1 MSFPEVVFELVADEG
16 CPFYRLGD
24 RFRLGGKALL
34 LRQNHEKT
42 FISTTVIKLPPGKSA
57 CRILIEDIS
66 RILIR
71 YKSIDQLPGY
81 TLQCGGC
88 TGKIRLAY
96 RSQGRPA
103 PPAET
108 GGLEIDREVIE
119 SLLGNFSFFQALKDE
134 DIKNVVPYLQLKKF
148 NPGEVI
154 LRKGEPGR
162 NLYVIVSGLVEVLGR
177 EDVSIVF
184 MGRGEVFGE
193 MSLLSGDPVTATIR
207 VVEPAKTLAIRGE
220 DFKHLLKTHGSLQTY
235 FTRLLSR
242 RLAEINVIRSEEFG
256 SGMMGHLSEM
266 STAELFQTFHVNEK
280 DGTLK
285 LSLPRGKA
293 SVTFRS
299 GEVVRAKYE
308 KREGTEAFYAV
319 LAEKEGRFQFKNG
332 LSPEDAD
339 GAPVGDFTWMLMEGL
354 RRIDESR

>member
-1 MSFPEVVFELVADEG
+1 MSFPEVIFELVADEG

-24 RFRLGGKALL
+24 RFRLAGKALL
-34 LRQNHEKT
+34 LRQNYEKT

-57 CRILIEDIS
+57 CRIIIEDIS

-81 TLQCGGC
+81 TLECSGC

-96 RSQGRPA
+96 RSQGRPML
-103 PPAET
+103 PTES
-108 GGLEIDREVIE
+108 GGLEIDRDVIE
-119 SLLGNFSFFQALKDE
+119 SLLGNFSFFQALQEDEIKDV
-134 DIKNVVPYLQLKKF
+134 IPFLQLKKF

-154 LRKGEPGR
+154 LRKGEPGK

-177 EDVSIVF
+177 DDISIVF

-207 VVEPAKTLAIRGE
+207 VVEPAKVLAIRGE
-220 DFKHLLKTHGSLQTY
+220 DFKHLLKTHGALQTY

-256 SGMMGHLSEM
+256 SGMVGHLSEM

-285 LSLPRGKA
+285 LNLPRGKA
-293 SVTFRS
+293 AVTFRS
-299 GEVVRAKYE
+299 GEIVRAKYE
-308 KREGTEAFYAV
+308 KREGAEAFYAV

-332 LSPEDAD
+332 LSPEEME
-339 GAPVGDFTWMLMEGL
+339 GEPIGDFTWMLMEGL
-354 RRIDESR
+354 RRIDENR